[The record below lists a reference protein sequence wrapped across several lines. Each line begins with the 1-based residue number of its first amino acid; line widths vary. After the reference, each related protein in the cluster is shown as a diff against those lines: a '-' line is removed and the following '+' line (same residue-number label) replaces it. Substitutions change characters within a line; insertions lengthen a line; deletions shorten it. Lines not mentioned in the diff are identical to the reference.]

1 MLNNKILEHI
11 LVIQQTILP
20 PKEIS
25 SIKEEKVN
33 FAKNRSF
40 KYFTTK
46 RKKRN
51 STIIFNILLVT
62 FM

>member
-40 KYFTTK
+40 KYFTTN

>member
-11 LVIQQTILP
+11 LVIQQTIFP

-33 FAKNRSF
+33 FAKIGLS
-40 KYFTTK
+40 
-46 RKKRN
+46 
-51 STIIFNILLVT
+51 NILPQIERKET
-62 FM
+62 G